1 MSLSSSS
8 TKKKKSSSRLNI
20 GLTINTKVK
29 PVRSPSI
36 TKSPSSTTKSSKS
49 VPNLKINTSISP
61 RHESIPTPKSKNL
74 VGEIASRSMQNE
86 NCIQSSCEKI
96 LVDHLCS
103 MKSILLKSQI
113 EQTAYD
119 VVNVSNYLNQRSQ
132 EAVEE
137 DLSRLIVKLNYYQG
151 PRSTH
156 RLTAYTQ
163 LSKILALELENE
175 IFTDEKKAVDLL
187 KSELRSIKDENN
199 ESSSIYNHELAIKDQ
214 IISNLNQDKL
224 DLETKNRDLIR
235 LKESIQKEYE
245 KSIRNQSKTNQEA
258 VEVKMQGI
266 DFKNEVDRRC
276 NKILTSIK
284 QRVGFIP
291 QSIEKQVLF
300 LKVMKP
306 PGDAEYD
313 EVRMLAFK
321 QINKKN
327 IKIREKSTSYSG
339 KFENENSASLHWIQ
353 RFLKADDDI
362 NDGGNNGKNSVD
374 ILDNNNNNDN
384 RKPLTE
390 QTESQ
395 EWLKWTQDSNFRNEK
410 QEELEEMQERLDEME
425 QEFKRNNINS
435 SSNDSN
441 SSTSSSNNSVDQM
454 TKLTANDMNEYERS
468 QQIKEWISNLKG
480 NEFDNNYGDEY
491 ESGFSSSDDDDDE
504 DLLSY

>member
-1 MSLSSSS
+1 MSLTSS
-8 TKKKKSSSRLNI
+8 TKKKKSSPRINTGLN
-20 GLTINTKVK
+20 INTKLKSVT
-29 PVRSPSI
+29 SPSI
-36 TKSPSSTTKSSKS
+36 TKSPSITTKSNKS
-49 VPNLKINTSISP
+49 VPNLKLNISLSP

-74 VGEIASRSMQNE
+74 VGEIASRSVQND

-96 LVDHLCS
+96 LVDQLCS

-163 LSKILALELENE
+163 LSKMLSLELENK

-187 KSELRSIKDENN
+187 KSELISIKEENN
-199 ESSSIYNHELAIKDQ
+199 ESMSIFNHELAIKDQ

-224 DLETKNRDLIR
+224 DLESKNRDLIR
-235 LKESIQKEYE
+235 LNESIQKEYE

-276 NKILTSIK
+276 NKILASIK

-306 PGDAEYD
+306 PGDARYD

-321 QINKKN
+321 QINKQN
-327 IKIREKSTSYSG
+327 TKIRDKSTSYTG
-339 KFENENSASLHWIQ
+339 NFENENSASLHWIQ

-362 NDGGNNGKNSVD
+362 NDGKNSIDVVE
-374 ILDNNNNNDN
+374 NNN
-384 RKPLTE
+384 RKSLIEP
-390 QTESQ
+390 TESN
-395 EWLKWTQDSNFRNEK
+395 EWLQWTQDSNIRNEK
-410 QEELEEMQERLDEME
+410 QEELEEMQARLDKME
-425 QEFKRNNINS
+425 QEFKGNINS
-435 SSNDSN
+435 SSSSSVLSSN
-441 SSTSSSNNSVDQM
+441 SSNSSLGNSVNQI

-480 NEFDNNYGDEY
+480 NEFDNYGDENN
-491 ESGFSSSDDDDDE
+491 SSSSIEDE